1 MSILDDITGTSLVPV
16 SVRCTDTSLI
26 VTLQGGQSI
35 TNALTKYPRLL
46 HASPEEQANV
56 ELSPFG
62 IHWPDIDEDL
72 SINGLIKGNAAPDA
86 LSVPANHTNPSSDA
100 RI

>member
-1 MSILDDITGTSLVPV
+1 MSILDDITGSNLVPV
-16 SVRCTDTSLI
+16 SVHCTDTSLI

-46 HASPEEQANV
+46 HASPEERANV

-62 IHWPDIDEDL
+62 VHWPDIDEDL
-72 SINGLIKGNAAPDA
+72 SIHGLIKGNASPDA
-86 LSVPANHTNPSSDA
+86 LPVSTNHTHSSSDA